1 MVQGPGKCSLSRL
14 PRVHQPRL
22 IFTGSLA
29 RVANRDANEPAQ
41 NLIFTIIL
49 LVVGIDSLSHQSRM
63 TIVPLTPFHIYL
75 PMVKACLALY
85 LPVFTV
91 KVLVGAFN

>member
-1 MVQGPGKCSLSRL
+1 MLDGGGHVVQGPGKCSLSRL

-29 RVANRDANEPAQ
+29 RVATRAAKEPAQ

-49 LVVGIDSLSHQSRM
+49 LVVGIDSLSHQSRI
-63 TIVPLTPFHIYL
+63 TIVPLINPIPYL
-75 PMVKACLALY
+75 
-85 LPVFTV
+85 FTH
-91 KVLVGAFN
+91 G